1 MTWQIQKMCADNGN
15 YELVIER
22 MKNSWHCEQSVEGWR
37 WTVAYHGAVVSQGS
51 ALDEEQARILAEK
64 NVPA

>member
-1 MTWQIQKMCADNGN
+1 MNWQIQKMCTDINN

-22 MKNSWHCEQSVEGWR
+22 QKSSWHCEQSVEAWR

-51 ALDEEQARILAEK
+51 AGDESQARALAEK
-64 NVPA
+64 NVPV